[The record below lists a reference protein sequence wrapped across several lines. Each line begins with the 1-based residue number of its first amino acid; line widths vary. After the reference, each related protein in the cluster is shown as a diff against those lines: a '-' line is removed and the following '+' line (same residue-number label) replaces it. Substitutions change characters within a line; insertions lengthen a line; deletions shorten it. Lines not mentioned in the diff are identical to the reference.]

1 MSCFCFVHEGGGE
14 THMCSVDT
22 WLRPWASWEARFS
35 SRQPSRQ
42 VTSSAIL
49 PLYRRLLVVVA
60 GRGEGR
66 GSWFNTETR
75 GGNSQ
80 RKKKTKPNILESRKT
95 ANWAKCQE
103 STSATAQSKWMGQ
116 NVWVWQHRKSTWFH
130 SQSVRLAIPARVVM
144 GTWGIS
150 PFMLKVRV
158 GECVDTQVDQ
168 GVNGRHPSSH
178 LLTPGKEKRGQS
190 S

>member
-1 MSCFCFVHEGGGE
+1 
-14 THMCSVDT
+14 MCSVET

-60 GRGEGR
+60 GRGDGR

-80 RKKKTKPNILESRKT
+80 RKKKTKPNTAESRKT
-95 ANWAKCQE
+95 ANEAKCPRINPCY
-103 STSATAQSKWMGQ
+103 STFKFDGIGCLTVAAQKV
-116 NVWVWQHRKSTWFH
+116 NFFH

-144 GTWGIS
+144 GT
-150 PFMLKVRV
+150 
-158 GECVDTQVDQ
+158 
-168 GVNGRHPSSH
+168 
-178 LLTPGKEKRGQS
+178 
-190 S
+190 

>member
-1 MSCFCFVHEGGGE
+1 MPDWCEYSATQTAQPHSGKHTASDRASHTVKDEDTMLLYGHIHFY

-66 GSWFNTETR
+66 GSWFNTEMRRKMMDR
-75 GGNSQ
+75 GEVGRKEIMK
-80 RKKKTKPNILESRKT
+80 RKKQTR
-95 ANWAKCQE
+95 
-103 STSATAQSKWMGQ
+103 
-116 NVWVWQHRKSTWFH
+116 
-130 SQSVRLAIPARVVM
+130 
-144 GTWGIS
+144 
-150 PFMLKVRV
+150 
-158 GECVDTQVDQ
+158 
-168 GVNGRHPSSH
+168 
-178 LLTPGKEKRGQS
+178 
-190 S
+190 

>member
-1 MSCFCFVHEGGGE
+1 
-14 THMCSVDT
+14 MCSVDT

-35 SRQPSRQ
+35 SRQPSKQ

-80 RKKKTKPNILESRKT
+80 RKKKDKTK
-95 ANWAKCQE
+95 
-103 STSATAQSKWMGQ
+103 
-116 NVWVWQHRKSTWFH
+116 H
-130 SQSVRLAIPARVVM
+130 S
-144 GTWGIS
+144 
-150 PFMLKVRV
+150 
-158 GECVDTQVDQ
+158 
-168 GVNGRHPSSH
+168 
-178 LLTPGKEKRGQS
+178 
-190 S
+190 